1 MKKKILI
8 ISVAASMIF
17 AAGCKKDFLE
27 EKRDLTGVNEEVF
40 KDPLLANA
48 YVDYVYGL
56 FLATNN
62 SQSLS
67 WNLAT
72 GNIQF
77 AQTTEEFPGETN
89 WNKPTWSSVSY
100 LNNHALG
107 YFGSP
112 LTGSIANN
120 TWTRMKQINTFL
132 VNIDKYGL
140 ETSVTDPLKGQ
151 MYFWR
156 AWQYFDLIRLYGGV
170 PLVLEPQDPITT
182 AIYCLG
188 ATSLFPTVIF

>member
-8 ISVAASMIF
+8 ISVSTSLFF
-17 AAGCKKDFLE
+17 AIGCKKDFLE

-40 KDPLLANA
+40 KDPLLATA

-56 FLATNN
+56 FLAPNN
-62 SQSLS
+62 AQTLS

-72 GNIQF
+72 NNIQF

-89 WNKPTWSSVSY
+89 WNRPSWSSVSY
-100 LNNHALG
+100 LNGHALG

-120 TWTRMKQINTFL
+120 TWTRMKQINSFL
-132 VNIDKYGL
+132 VNIDKHGL
-140 ETSVTDPLKGQ
+140 SASITDPLKGQ

-156 AWQYFDLIRLYGGV
+156 AWQY
-170 PLVLEPQDPITT
+170 
-182 AIYCLG
+182 
-188 ATSLFPTVIF
+188 